1 MTSPAPSPAPSLGL
15 SESVRAVFAEL
26 EEDPKLAG
34 KGLSAAF
41 ATSFPDLPTEATTLA
56 DWAACSSD
64 PRRAGQPGLSS
75 VSPWETASRPSLPVF
90 CLVFLKPTISL

>member
-26 EEDPKLAG
+26 EVDPKLAG

-41 ATSFPDLPTEATTLA
+41 AELAVPHIGIAREDLE
-56 DWAACSSD
+56 
-64 PRRAGQPGLSS
+64 
-75 VSPWETASRPSLPVF
+75 
-90 CLVFLKPTISL
+90 